1 MIISTRIAYFLG
13 YALILSV
20 LQATDAGP
28 VRRADAILQAGASTS
43 NITPFLGDGPGKG
56 WIKPGST
63 YIHDD
68 FNARC
73 LVLDNGMT
81 RLLFVTVDDVGVN
94 SQLVNE
100 TKRLI
105 NKETGLPIENIVISS
120 THTHSS
126 VRAHGGPPFNDYQLF
141 IKRRIAD
148 GARKAIHNLEPARIG
163 WGVGSVPQHVS
174 VRRWIMKTPQPNPY
188 GGQDKVKTNPPY
200 NEAILGKPAGKTDP
214 EVSFISVQAKNGRPI
229 ALSANYSLHY
239 VGGVPGDHLSADYFP
254 VFADRVGE
262 LLGADR
268 QDPAFVG
275 IMSNGTSGDIN
286 HLFVG
291 RSQKRYRPYEQM
303 REVADDI
310 AQEVIRV
317 QKTIQHHEWVPLH
330 VVQETIVLKTRKPD
344 QQMTE
349 RAKKDLAKADPAKR
363 VHPRDAERIL
373 NMVNLP
379 DEIDVVLQA
388 FRIGD
393 LGIATIPFEVFAEI
407 GMELKARS
415 PFQPSFTISMA
426 NGYNGY
432 LPTPEQH
439 KLGGYETWLGTNRV
453 QIDASQIIV
462 DKLLVMLGR
471 LK

>member
-1 MIISTRIAYFLG
+1 MITSAHIAYLLG

-20 LQATDAGP
+20 LQATYAEP
-28 VRRADAILQAGASTS
+28 VRREDAILQAGASTS

-56 WIKPGST
+56 WIKPGSA

-73 LVLDNGMT
+73 LVLDNGTT
-81 RLLFVTVDDVGVN
+81 RVLFVTVDDMGVN
-94 SQLVNE
+94 AQLVAE

-105 NKETGLPIENIVISS
+105 NKETGLPIEAITISS

-174 VRRWIMKTPQPNPY
+174 VRRWIMRTPQPNPF

-200 NEAILGKPAGKTDP
+200 DEAMLGQPAGKTDP
-214 EVSFISVQAKNGRPI
+214 EVSFISVQARNGRPI
-229 ALSANYSLHY
+229 ALLANYSLHY
-239 VGGVPGDHLSADYFP
+239 VGGVPSDHLSADYFP

-275 IMSNGTSGDIN
+275 IMSNGTSGNIN
-286 HLFVG
+286 HLFVA
-291 RSQKRYRPYEQM
+291 RTQKRYRPYEQM

-317 QKTIQHHEWVPLH
+317 HKTIQYHEWVPLQAL
-330 VVQETIVLKTRKPD
+330 QEKIVLKTRKPD
-344 QQMTE
+344 QQMVA
-349 RAKKDLAKADPAKR
+349 RAKQDIAKADPAKR
-363 VHPRDAERIL
+363 VYPRDAERIL
-373 NMVNLP
+373 SMMNSP
-379 DEIDVVLQA
+379 DELDVLLQA
-388 FRIGD
+388 FRVGD
-393 LGIATIPFEVFAEI
+393 LGITTIPFEVFAEI
-407 GMELKARS
+407 GMELKARN
-415 PFQPSFTISMA
+415 PFHPSFTISMA

-453 QIDASQIIV
+453 QVDASQIIV
-462 DKLLVMLGR
+462 ERLLVMLGR